1 MPSRPI
7 WQTWVNTA
15 IACQVPAVLDG
26 APLLG
31 LSISRASRPLRSI
44 SGRSRKV
51 AANLQQ
57 VEGSTAS

>member
-1 MPSRPI
+1 
-7 WQTWVNTA
+7 
-15 IACQVPAVLDG
+15 VPAVLDG

-31 LSISRASRPLRSI
+31 LVDQPRKPPLALNQRQVAQV
-44 SGRSRKV
+44 V